1 MLKVGGGR
9 AARKLSA
16 SLIVLI
22 TGAVMTAF
30 AVPVTATAASDAYG
44 GWAQATA
51 VHADVLNVT
60 GIHVVNAEVGQAGAA
75 VAKAGLQA
83 VYNEYGRPIVPKK
96 FVGKNSYGNSSV
108 LEAGLG
114 VDKDTIDQIQPFYG
128 ESAAPGGPGAVDT
141 SVVDTGTQADPLL
154 YLDLAHNQSAANWN
168 ANTCVIGKPISFGQQ
183 RLTKLQLLDMGTATP
198 TGFTSAVLGVHA
210 DSVPTGDRGATQ
222 TFGEEILRKGSG
234 DGLALE
240 SAATATIAPVT
251 FLSGTPNEFT
261 IEVGGPAYLT
271 ATADGT
277 PGGAKVKVHVPT
289 VSIIQGGSVVAE
301 LSDALGIT
309 NTIIQI
315 PPGVPDAG
323 DFLAQIKI
331 STLLPL
337 NSESSHFDKTTKADG
352 TFAAASGNVI
362 EVKILNVPEVPLTGA
377 TIGVGHMEVA
387 AQVPV
392 GGINCP
398 IPVTKTPSAETVTSG
413 QSFTT
418 SIKVD
423 NPFSCP
429 LVLASVV
436 DEITTKGDS
445 TFQVTSASPD
455 ADSPALPTA
464 AGLTSSTVK
473 WTDLGTIP
481 PGGSKTVTVTLKSGG
496 GAGEIDD
503 TATATGAVTNC
514 AAGPGSGSTD
524 VTGLSNANVPVSGT
538 GSLVV
543 PTTKVLGVTKLP
555 KTGVADSS
563 YTLAGMLMLLA
574 ALGGGSVL
582 RRRKFKIEA

>member
-1 MLKVGGGR
+1 LM
-9 AARKLSA
+9 
-16 SLIVLI
+16 
-22 TGAVMTAF
+22 TGVVVTAF
-30 AVPVTATAASDAYG
+30 AVPVSAAAPGGPYG
-44 GWAQATA
+44 GFAQATA
-51 VHADVLNVT
+51 VHADVLNIT
-60 GIHVVNAEVGQAGAA
+60 GIHVVNAEVGQAGSA
-75 VAKAGLQA
+75 VASEGLHA

-128 ESAAPGGPGAVDT
+128 ESAAPGGPPAVDK
-141 SVVDTGTQADPLL
+141 SIVDTGTQADPLL

-198 TGFTSAVLGVHA
+198 TGFTSAVLGIHA

-234 DGLALE
+234 PGLALE

-251 FLSGTPNEFT
+251 FLSGTANEFT

-277 PGGAKVKVHVPT
+277 PGGAKVKVSVPT
-289 VSIIQGGSVVAE
+289 VSIIQGGVVVAE
-301 LSDALGIT
+301 LSDSLGIT

-337 NSESSHFDKTTKADG
+337 NSESSKFDKTTKADG

-377 TIGVGHMEVA
+377 TIGIGHMEVA
-387 AQVPV
+387 SQVPV
-392 GGINCP
+392 GGVSCP
-398 IPVTKTPSAETVTSG
+398 IPVTKTADVDTVRSG
-413 QSFTT
+413 ESFTT

-429 LVLASVV
+429 LVLSKVT
-436 DEITTKGDS
+436 DDITTEGDS
-445 TFQVTSASPD
+445 TFQVTSGSPTP
-455 ADSPALPTA
+455 DSPSLPTA
-464 AGLTSSTVK
+464 SGLTSSSVVWK
-473 WTDLGTIP
+473 DLGTIP
-481 PGGSKTVTVTLKSGG
+481 PGGSKTITVTLKAGG
-496 GAGEIDD
+496 GAGKILD
-503 TATATGAVTNC
+503 TATAEGAVTNC

-524 VTGLSNANVPVSGT
+524 VTGLSNANVPVNGVGT
-538 GSLVV
+538 LTV
-543 PTTKVLGVTKLP
+543 PETKVLGVTLLP
-555 KTGVADSS
+555 KTGLSDGAYSW
-563 YTLAGMLMLLA
+563 AGILMLLA
-574 ALGGGSVL
+574 AVSGGSVL
-582 RRRKFKIEA
+582 RRRKFKLDS

>member
-1 MLKVGGGR
+1 MFKVSGGR

-96 FVGKNSYGNSSV
+96 FAGKNSYGNSSV

-128 ESAAPGGPGAVDT
+128 ESAAPGGPGAVDK
-141 SVVDTGTQADPLL
+141 SVVDTGSQADPLL

-198 TGFTSAVLGVHA
+198 TGFTSAVLGIHA

-277 PGGAKVKVHVPT
+277 PGGAKVKVSVPT
-289 VSIIQGGSVVAE
+289 VSIIQGGKVVAE
-301 LSDALGIT
+301 LSDSLGIT

-337 NSESSHFDKTTKADG
+337 NSSSSHFDKTTKADG

-418 SIKVD
+418 NIKVD

-429 LVLASVV
+429 LVLSKVTDV
-436 DEITTKGDS
+436 ITTKGDA
-445 TFQVTSASPD
+445 TFSVTDGSPTP
-455 ADSPALPTA
+455 DSPSLPTA
-464 AGLTSSTVK
+464 QGTDATVI
-473 WTDLGTIP
+473 WNNLGTIP
-481 PGGSKTVTVTLKSGG
+481 PGGSKTITVTLKSGG

-503 TATATGAVTNC
+503 TATAEGAVTNC

-543 PTTKVLGVTKLP
+543 PTTKVLGKIILP

-574 ALGGGSVL
+574 ALSGGMVL

>member
-1 MLKVGGGR
+1 MLKVSGGR

-16 SLIVLI
+16 SLIAVM
-22 TGAVMTAF
+22 TGVVMTAF
-30 AVPVTATAASDAYG
+30 AMPMPASASSNAYG
-44 GWAQATA
+44 GFAQSTA

-60 GIHVVNAEVGQAGAA
+60 GVHVVNAEIGQAGSA
-75 VAKAGLQA
+75 VVSGGLKAI
-83 VYNEYGRPIVPKK
+83 YNEYGRPIVPKA
-96 FVGKNSYGNSSV
+96 FAGKKSYGNSSV

-128 ESAAPGGPGAVDT
+128 ESAAPGGPGPVDK
-141 SVVDTGTQADPLL
+141 SVVNTGTQADPLL

-198 TGFTSAVLGVHA
+198 DGFTSAVLGVHA

-222 TFGEEILRKGSG
+222 TFAEEILRKGSG
-234 DGLALE
+234 NGLALE

-251 FLSGTPNEFT
+251 FLSGTANEFT

-277 PGGAKVKVHVPT
+277 PGGAKVKVSVPT
-289 VSIIQGGSVVAE
+289 VSIIQGGKVVAE
-301 LSDALGIT
+301 LSQSLGIV
-309 NTIIQI
+309 NTIIKI

-387 AQVPV
+387 TQVPS
-392 GGINCP
+392 GGVQCP

-413 QSFTT
+413 QSFSTD
-418 SIKVD
+418 IRVD

-429 LVLASVV
+429 LVLSKVT
-436 DEITTKGDS
+436 DDITTKGDS
-445 TFQVTSASPD
+445 TFAVTGTTPD
-455 ADSPALPTA
+455 AQKVPSGS
-464 AGLTSSTVK
+464 GLTSGTVE
-473 WTDLGTIP
+473 WNQGLPTIP
-481 PGGSKTVTVTLKSGG
+481 PGGHATFTVDLKAGG

-503 TATATGAVTNC
+503 TATAVGAVTNC

-524 VTGLSNANVPVSGT
+524 VTGLSNANVPVSGV
-538 GSLVV
+538 GSLTV

-555 KTGVADSS
+555 RTGVADSA
-563 YTLAGMLMLLA
+563 YTWAGMLMLLA
-574 ALGGGSVL
+574 ALGGGMVL